1 MRGISSSHQ
10 TFIIVLAALQS
21 SIFDHAAAPVNES
34 AADDRLD
41 EAMSA
46 FAHDARAFQREQ
58 GRTHSLIF
66 RKVD

>member
-10 TFIIVLAALQS
+10 TFIVILAALQS
-21 SIFDHAAAPVNES
+21 AILDHAAAPVNES

-46 FAHDARAFQREQ
+46 FAHDARVFPCLPGCHTQTLRPT
-58 GRTHSLIF
+58 RC
-66 RKVD
+66 